1 MRGYNMF
8 RVPSFYEDIPTFED
22 AANTIS
28 FVGNGDLLEGMESM
42 NRKWEE
48 HCSNP
53 ENEDD
58 DFYDNWSYEVN
69 AYNVVFENMSKLFI
83 GKS

>member
-1 MRGYNMF
+1 MF

-22 AANTIS
+22 AANTIK
-28 FVGNGDLLEGMESM
+28 FVGDGDMLEGMEFM

-48 HCSNP
+48 HCSNH

-58 DFYDNWSYEVN
+58 NFFDNWSYEVN

>member
-1 MRGYNMF
+1 MF

-22 AANTIS
+22 AANTIK
-28 FVGNGDLLEGMESM
+28 FVGDGDMLECMEFM

-58 DFYDNWSYEVN
+58 NFFDNWSYEVN
-69 AYNVVFENMSKLFI
+69 SYNVVFENMSKLFI